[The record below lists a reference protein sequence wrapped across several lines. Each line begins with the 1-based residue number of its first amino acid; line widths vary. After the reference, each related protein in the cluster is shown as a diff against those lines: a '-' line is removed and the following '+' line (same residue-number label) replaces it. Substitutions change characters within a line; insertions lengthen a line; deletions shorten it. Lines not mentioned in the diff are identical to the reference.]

1 MGSFLCGGSF
11 GMPVVSASGLD
22 AMLWNPKISS
32 IRSDHLAKPSLE
44 PLFSWNFPNFP
55 RLGPLV
61 SRVWGKVYRT
71 PVFFFS
77 DFYTQ
82 VSTDFVRH
90 KKTWLRRREKI
101 RWKPGW
107 QWLIII
113 FPHIFYMKKMLVFGC
128 FWLISCYILF
138 LGSISPG
145 EVAAALESHQ
155 LAGKV
160 PCCHGDGLMWHD
172 FCYVAIEHGHRNS
185 WFTRSKWWCST
196 AMLVYRRV

>member
-71 PVFFFS
+71 PVFFLVIFTPKFPLILSGTKRPDCDGERKSDENLGGNGWSSFFPIFS
-77 DFYTQ
+77 
-82 VSTDFVRH
+82 SW
-90 KKTWLRRREKI
+90 KKCWFLD
-101 RWKPGW
+101 
-107 QWLIII
+107 
-113 FPHIFYMKKMLVFGC
+113 VFGLYHVISY
-128 FWLISCYILF
+128 FW
-138 LGSISPG
+138 
-145 EVAAALESHQ
+145 AAFRQ
-155 LAGKV
+155 V
-160 PCCHGDGLMWHD
+160 
-172 FCYVAIEHGHRNS
+172 R
-185 WFTRSKWWCST
+185 
-196 AMLVYRRV
+196 